1 MKLSLT
7 WLKTFAPDLSS
18 DRHTIASRL
27 TSLGIEVEGIE
38 QLGGAFT
45 NVVVGKV
52 LDCQKHPNADK
63 LSLCKVDVGKANPSG
78 ELLSIVCGAP
88 NVAAGQTVPVALVGA
103 ELVMK
108 SGETLKIKKSK
119 IRGEVS
125 EGMICAED
133 ELGLSDNHDGIM
145 ILPDD
150 YAIGELFETYL
161 QRDTVFEISIT
172 PNRPDWLSHQGV
184 ARELVGERNLKRLE
198 APSLNF
204 SSSTNRIR
212 IDDTAGC
219 SHYAAV
225 VIDGVKVAPS
235 PQWLQT
241 LLRVVGLRPINNI
254 VDITNYV
261 LHSVGQP
268 LHAFD
273 LDMLTEQRVVVRNNV
288 SGTFKTLDGKE
299 RELKEGMTMICDAEK
314 PVAIGGVM
322 GGLESEISLQT
333 TRVLLESAYFNPSR
347 IRKTAKAL
355 GISTDAS
362 HRFERG
368 VDRAQIRYAAEL
380 ATKLILELA
389 GGTVIEAS
397 EILLEP
403 PKPVEIALNPKRAK
417 ALIGAEISTD
427 TMTAML
433 EHIGIREVRAEGEKK
448 IFSVPSFRV
457 DMLQEADLI
466 EEIVRVYGYDNIPP
480 SEKMNATYP
489 QSYDRLATFDD
500 QLREMMM
507 GFGFREILTNPL
519 LPLDEVKEFIENP
532 IRTLNPVSE
541 EMDALRPSL
550 LPSFLKVVAH
560 NLNRGNKDM
569 RLFEI
574 GHTFEPDANG
584 TYIKGYGEHHRLGVL
599 ITGKRYPMQWNLPK
613 DESDFFDL
621 KGTAE
626 LLLKRLR
633 CFDKSK
639 FVAYTHNRL
648 RLEIQAVSHIEDT
661 HIDATHVDITFKRN
675 FNGARSDA
683 SESIAGTL
691 EIVPKHILRR
701 YEIEQPV
708 FYAEFDVSAL
718 KRATSSTIRYQEP
731 AKFPAVLRDLAF
743 FVPTHVKASDMT
755 EEMLKTDKAIQS
767 ITIFDVYEPKRELK
781 KDSSKEEQAGKAKR
795 SVAFSLKLV
804 SYERTM
810 TDEEIARITASA
822 AERISS
828 KFGAELRQA

>member
-1 MKLSLT
+1 MKLSLQ
-7 WLKTFAPDLSS
+7 WLKHFAPDLSS
-18 DRHTIASRL
+18 DSHTIASRL

-38 QLGGAFT
+38 QLGGTFT

-52 LDCQKHPNADK
+52 VERQKHPNADK

-103 ELVMK
+103 ELKTK
-108 SGETLKIKKSK
+108 SGEVLKIKKSK

-145 ILPDD
+145 VLPDD
-150 YAIGELFETYL
+150 YAIGEPFETYL

-184 ARELVGERNLKRLE
+184 ARELVGERNLKRLD

-204 SSSTNRIR
+204 STATNRIT
-212 IDDTAGC
+212 IEDTAGC
-219 SHYAAV
+219 SHYVAV
-225 VIDGVKVAPS
+225 LIEDVTVAPS
-235 PQWLQT
+235 PEWLQS
-241 LLRVVGLRPINNI
+241 LLRAIGLRPINNI

-261 LHSVGQP
+261 LHAIGQP

-273 LDMLTEQRVVVRNNV
+273 LDMLNGQRIVVRSNCT
-288 SGTFKTLDGKE
+288 GKFKTLDGKE
-299 RELKEGMTMICDAEK
+299 RDLKEGMTMICDAEK

-322 GGLESEISLQT
+322 GGLESEISLHT
-333 TRVLLESAYFNPSR
+333 SRVLLESAYFNPSK
-347 IRKTAKAL
+347 IRKTAKTL

-362 HRFERG
+362 YRFERG
-368 VDRAQIRYAAEL
+368 VDPLQIRYAAEL
-380 ATKLILELA
+380 ATKLILDLA
-389 GGTVIEAS
+389 GGKVVEAS
-397 EILLEP
+397 EVALQT
-403 PKPVEIALNPKRAK
+403 PKPIEIALNPTRAK

-433 EHIGIREVRAEGEKK
+433 EHIGIRKVREEGGKK
-448 IFSVPSFRV
+448 VFAVPSFRV
-457 DMLQEADLI
+457 DMSQEADLI

-489 QSYDRLATFDD
+489 QSYDRLSTFDD
-500 QLREMMM
+500 QLRQMMI

-519 LPLDEVKEFIENP
+519 LPLDEVKEFIEQP

-574 GHTFEPDANG
+574 GHTFEPDKNG
-584 TYIKGYGEHHRLGVL
+584 TYIKGYGEHNRLGIL
-599 ITGKRYPMQWNLPK
+599 ITGKRYPTLWNLPK
-613 DESDFFDL
+613 DEADFFDL
-621 KGTAE
+621 KGAVE
-626 LLLKRLR
+626 LLLKRLG

-648 RLEIQAVSHIEDT
+648 RLKIQAVSQDEVT
-661 HIDATHVDITFKRN
+661 RVSS
-675 FNGARSDA
+675 NGAGSDA
-683 SESIAGTL
+683 SESNAGTL
-691 EIVPKHILRR
+691 EIVPKSVLRH

-708 FYAEFDVSAL
+708 FYAEFDVSIL
-718 KRATSSTIRYQEP
+718 KRATNSAIRYQEP

-743 FVPTHVKASDMT
+743 FVPADVKASEMT
-755 EEMLKTDKAIQS
+755 EEMLKLDKAIQS
-767 ITIFDVYEPKRELK
+767 VTIFDVYEPK
-781 KDSSKEEQAGKAKR
+781 KESRKVMDEEGQEGEAKR
-795 SVAFSLKLV
+795 SIAFSLKLV

-810 TDEEIARITASA
+810 TDEEIARITASV

>member
-1 MKLSLT
+1 MKLSLQ
-7 WLKTFAPDLSS
+7 WLKQFAPNLSS

-27 TSLGIEVEGIE
+27 TSLGIEVEGTE
-38 QLGGAFT
+38 QLGGTFT

-52 LDCQKHPNADK
+52 VERQKHPNADI

-88 NVAAGQTVPVALVGA
+88 NVATGQTVPVALVGA
-103 ELVMK
+103 ELKTK

-150 YAIGELFETYL
+150 YAIGEPFETYL
-161 QRDTVFEISIT
+161 QPDTVFEISVT

-184 ARELVGERNLKRLE
+184 ARELVGDANLKRMS
-198 APSLNF
+198 ASSLNI
-204 SSSTNRIR
+204 STSTSRIT
-212 IDDTAGC
+212 IEDVVGC
-219 SHYAAV
+219 PHYAAV

-235 PQWLQT
+235 PEWLQA
-241 LLRVVGLRPINNI
+241 LLRAVGLRPINNI

-261 LHSVGQP
+261 LHAIGQP

-273 LDMLTEQRVVVRNNV
+273 LDMLNGQRIVVRSNCT
-288 SGTFKTLDGKE
+288 GKFKTLDGKE
-299 RELKEGMTMICDAEK
+299 RDLEEGMTMICDAEK

-322 GGLESEISLQT
+322 GGLESEISLHT
-333 TRVLLESAYFNPSR
+333 SRVLLESAYFNPSK
-347 IRKTAKAL
+347 IRKTAKTL

-362 HRFERG
+362 YRFERG
-368 VDRAQIRYAAEL
+368 VDPLQIRDAAEV
-380 ATKLILELA
+380 ATKLISDLA

-397 EILLEP
+397 EVALQT
-403 PKPVEIALNPKRAK
+403 PKPVEIALTPTRAK
-417 ALIGAEISTD
+417 TLIGAEISTD

-433 EHIGIREVRAEGEKK
+433 EHIGIHKVREENGKK
-448 IFSVPSFRV
+448 TFAVPSFRV
-457 DMLQEADLI
+457 DMSQEADLI

-489 QSYDRLATFDD
+489 QSYDRLSTFDD
-500 QLREMMM
+500 QLRQMMI

-519 LPLDEVKEFIENP
+519 LPISEVKAFNEHP

-541 EMDALRPSL
+541 EMDSLRPSL

-584 TYIKGYGEHHRLGVL
+584 TYIKGFGEHNRLGIL
-599 ITGKRYPMQWNLPK
+599 ITGKRYPTQWSLPK
-613 DESDFFDL
+613 EESDFFDL
-621 KGTAE
+621 KGVTE
-626 LLLKRLR
+626 LLLNRLG

-648 RLEIQAVSHIEDT
+648 RLEIQAVSQSEVIGMSS
-661 HIDATHVDITFKRN
+661 N
-675 FNGARSDA
+675 SARSDA

-691 EIVPKHILRR
+691 EIVPKSVLRH

-708 FYAEFDVSAL
+708 FYAEFDVSVL
-718 KRATSSTIRYQEP
+718 KQATTSSIRYQEP

-743 FVPTHVKASDMT
+743 FVPTDVKASDMT
-755 EEMLKTDKAIQS
+755 EEMIKMDKAIQS
-767 ITIFDVYEPKRELK
+767 VTIFDVYEPKRVPK
-781 KDSSKEEQAGKAKR
+781 KESGEGGQTGEAKR
-795 SVAFSLKLV
+795 SIAFSLKLV

-810 TDEEIARITASA
+810 TDEEIARITTSV

>member
-27 TSLGIEVEGIE
+27 TSLGIEVEGTE
-38 QLGGAFT
+38 QLGGTFT
-45 NVVVGKV
+45 NVVIGKV
-52 LDCQKHPNADK
+52 RDCQKHPNADK

-88 NVAAGQTVPVALVGA
+88 NVAAGQTVAVALVGA

-150 YAIGELFETYL
+150 YAIGEPFDTYL
-161 QRDTVFEISIT
+161 QRDTVFEISVT

-204 SSSTNRIR
+204 STSTNRIR
-212 IDDTAGC
+212 IEDTAGC

-225 VIDGVKVAPS
+225 IIEDVKVAPS

-241 LLRVVGLRPINNI
+241 LLRAVGLRPINNI

-261 LHSVGQP
+261 LHSIGQP

-273 LDMLTEQRVVVRNNV
+273 LDMLTEQRIVVRNTV
-288 SGTFKTLDGKE
+288 SGMFKTLDGKE

-368 VDRAQIRYAAEL
+368 VDRGQIRYAAEL

-397 EILLEP
+397 EVMLEP
-403 PKPVEIALNPKRAK
+403 PKSVEIALNPKRAK
-417 ALIGAEISTD
+417 ALIGAEISAD

-500 QLREMMM
+500 QLREMMI

-560 NLNRGNKDM
+560 NLNRGNKNM

-584 TYIKGYGEHHRLGVL
+584 TYIKGYGEHHRLGML
-599 ITGKRYPMQWNLPK
+599 ITGKRYPMQWSLPK
-613 DESDFFDL
+613 DDSDFFDL
-621 KGTAE
+621 KGAAE
-626 LLLKRLR
+626 LLLKRLG

-648 RLEIQAVSHIEDT
+648 RLEIQAVSHVEATIE
-661 HIDATHVDITFKRN
+661 AGL
-675 FNGARSDA
+675 NGARSNA
-683 SESIAGTL
+683 SDSIAGTL
-691 EIVPKHILRR
+691 EIVPRHILKR

-708 FYAEFDVSAL
+708 FYAEFDVPVL
-718 KRATSSTIRYQEP
+718 KRAVNSSIRYQEP

-743 FVPTHVKASDMT
+743 FVPIHVKASDMMD
-755 EEMLKTDKAIQS
+755 EMLKINKAVQS
-767 ITIFDVYEPKRELK
+767 VTIFDVYEPKREAK
-781 KDSSKEEQAGKAKR
+781 TDSSQEGKAEAAKR
-795 SVAFSLKLV
+795 SIAFSLKLV

-810 TDEEIARITASA
+810 TDEEIARITTNI

>member
-1 MKLSLT
+1 MKLSLA
-7 WLKTFAPDLSS
+7 WLKTFAPNLSS
-18 DRHTIASRL
+18 DISTIASRL
-27 TSLGIEVEGIE
+27 TALGIEVEGIE
-38 QLGGAFT
+38 QLGGTFT
-45 NVVVGKV
+45 NVVIGKV
-52 LDCQKHPNADK
+52 IECRKHPNADK

-103 ELVMK
+103 ELTMK

-145 ILPDD
+145 VLSDE
-150 YAIGELFETYL
+150 YAIGEPFETYL
-161 QRDTVFEISIT
+161 QRDTVFEIAIT

-184 ARELVGERNLKRLE
+184 ARELIGERNLKRIE

-204 SSSTNRIR
+204 STSTSRIT
-212 IDDTAGC
+212 IEDTVGC
-219 SHYAAV
+219 SHYVAV
-225 VIDGVKVAPS
+225 VIEGVKVSPS
-235 PQWLQT
+235 PEWLQG
-241 LLRVVGLRPINNI
+241 LLRAVGLRPINNI

-261 LHSVGQP
+261 LHSIGQP

-273 LDMLTEQRVVVRNNV
+273 LDMLKEQRIVVRSNC
-288 SGTFKTLDGKE
+288 SGKFKTLDGKE

-333 TRVLLESAYFNPSR
+333 TRVLLESAYFNPSK

-362 HRFERG
+362 YRFERG

-380 ATKLILELA
+380 ATKLILEMA
-389 GGTVIEAS
+389 GGKVIEAC
-397 EILLEP
+397 EVELEK
-403 PKPVEIALNPKRAK
+403 PKTIEIALNPKRAK
-417 ALIGAEISTD
+417 ALIGAEISD
-427 TMTAML
+427 ETMTAML

-448 IFSVPSFRV
+448 MFAVPSFRV
-457 DMLQEADLI
+457 DMSEEADLV

-489 QSYDRLATFDD
+489 QSYDRLSSFDD
-500 QLREMMM
+500 QLREMMI

-519 LPLDEVKEFIENP
+519 LPLDEAKAFIENP

-569 RLFEI
+569 RLFEV
-574 GHTFEPDANG
+574 GHTFAPDENG
-584 TYIKGYGEHHRLGVL
+584 TYIEGFGEYHRFGILM
-599 ITGKRYPMQWNLPK
+599 TGKRYPTSWNLPK
-613 DESDFFDL
+613 EDSDFFDL
-621 KGTAE
+621 KGAVE
-626 LLLKRLR
+626 LLLKRLG

-648 RLEIQAVSHIEDT
+648 HLEIQAVSQEKVVSKT
-661 HIDATHVDITFKRN
+661 SS
-675 FNGARSDA
+675 NGARGNA
-683 SESIAGTL
+683 SERIAGIL
-691 EIVPKHILRR
+691 EIVPKNILRR
-701 YEIEQPV
+701 YEIQQPV
-708 FYAEFDVSAL
+708 FYAEFDVDVL
-718 KRATSSTIRYQEP
+718 KRAVNSTIRYQEP
-731 AKFPAVLRDLAF
+731 SKFPAVLRDLAF
-743 FVPTHVKASDMT
+743 FVPTHVKASEMID
-755 EEMLKTDKAIQS
+755 EMLRVDKTIKS
-767 ITIFDVYEPKRELK
+767 VTIFDVYEPK
-781 KDSSKEEQAGKAKR
+781 KASQTAEARR
-795 SVAFSLKLV
+795 SIAFSLKLV

-810 TDEEIARITASA
+810 TDEEIARITASV

>member
-1 MKLSLT
+1 MKLSFA
-7 WLKTFAPDLSS
+7 WLKTFAPNLSS
-18 DRHTIASRL
+18 DISTIASRL
-27 TSLGIEVEGIE
+27 TALGIEVEGIE
-38 QLGGAFT
+38 QLGGTFT
-45 NVVVGKV
+45 NVVIGKV
-52 LDCQKHPNADK
+52 IECKKHPNADK
-63 LSLCKVDVGKANPSG
+63 LSLCKVNVGKANPSG

-88 NVAAGQTVPVALVGA
+88 NVAVGQTVPVALVGA
-103 ELVMK
+103 ELKMK

-145 ILPDD
+145 VLPDE
-150 YAIGELFETYL
+150 YAIGEPLETYL
-161 QRDTVFEISIT
+161 QRDSVFEISIT

-184 ARELVGERNLKRLE
+184 ARELVGERNLQRIE

-204 SSSTNRIR
+204 STSTNRIT
-212 IDDTAGC
+212 IEDSVGC
-219 SHYAAV
+219 SHYVAV
-225 VIDGVKVAPS
+225 VIDGVKVSPS
-235 PQWLQT
+235 PQWLQS
-241 LLRVVGLRPINNI
+241 LLRAVGLRPINNI

-261 LHSVGQP
+261 LHSIGQP

-273 LDMLTEQRVVVRNNV
+273 LDMLKEERIVVRSNC
-288 SGTFKTLDGKE
+288 SGKFRTLDGKE

-333 TRVLLESAYFNPSR
+333 TRVLLESAYFNPSK
-347 IRKTAKAL
+347 IRKTAKTL
-355 GISTDAS
+355 GISSDAS
-362 HRFERG
+362 YRFERG

-389 GGTVIEAS
+389 GGKVIES
-397 EILLEP
+397 SQVELEK
-403 PKPVEIALNPKRAK
+403 PKAIEIALNPKRAK
-417 ALIGAEISTD
+417 ALIGAEISD
-427 TMTAML
+427 ETMTAML
-433 EHIGIREVRAEGEKK
+433 EHIGIREVRVEGEKK
-448 IFSVPSFRV
+448 IFAVPSFRV
-457 DMLQEADLI
+457 DMSQEADLV

-489 QSYDRLATFDD
+489 QSYDRLSNFDD
-500 QLREMMM
+500 QLREMMI

-574 GHTFEPDANG
+574 GHTFAPDENSA
-584 TYIKGYGEHHRLGVL
+584 YIEGFGEYHRLGIL
-599 ITGKRYPMQWNLPK
+599 MTGKRYPTSWAMPK
-613 DESDFFDL
+613 DETDFFDL
-621 KGTAE
+621 KGVVE

-648 RLEIQAVSHIEDT
+648 HLEIQAVSRDE
-661 HIDATHVDITFKRN
+661 VVSKLSS
-675 FNGARSDA
+675 NGARSDA
-683 SESIAGTL
+683 SECIAGTL
-691 EIVPKHILRR
+691 EIVPKNILRR
-701 YEIEQPV
+701 YEIQQPV
-708 FYAEFDVSAL
+708 FYAEFDVNVL
-718 KRATSSTIRYQEP
+718 KRAVNSTIRYQEP

-743 FVPTHVKASDMT
+743 FVPTHVRASDMT
-755 EEMLKTDKAIQS
+755 DEMLRVDKTIQS
-767 ITIFDVYEPKRELK
+767 VTIFDVYEPKAALQTGEAR
-781 KDSSKEEQAGKAKR
+781 R
-795 SVAFSLKLV
+795 SIAFSLKLV

-810 TDEEIARITASA
+810 TDEEIARITTSV

>member
-1 MKLSLT
+1 MKLSLQ
-7 WLKTFAPDLSS
+7 WLKHFAPDLSNDS
-18 DRHTIASRL
+18 YTIASRL
-27 TSLGIEVEGIE
+27 TSLGIEVESIE
-38 QLGGAFT
+38 QLGGTFT

-52 LDCQKHPNADK
+52 VERQKHPNADK

-88 NVAAGQTVPVALVGA
+88 NVATGQTVPVALVGA
-103 ELVMK
+103 ELKTK

-145 ILPDD
+145 VLPDD
-150 YAIGELFETYL
+150 YAIGEPFEAYL

-184 ARELVGERNLKRLE
+184 ARELVGEHNLKRLD

-204 SSSTNRIR
+204 STATNRIT
-212 IDDTAGC
+212 IEDTAGC
-219 SHYAAV
+219 SHYVAV
-225 VIDGVKVAPS
+225 LIEDVQVAPS
-235 PQWLQT
+235 PEWLQA
-241 LLRVVGLRPINNI
+241 LLRAVGLRPINNI

-261 LHSVGQP
+261 LHAIGQP

-273 LDMLTEQRVVVRNNV
+273 LDMLNGQRIVVRSNCT
-288 SGTFKTLDGKE
+288 GKFKTLDGKE
-299 RELKEGMTMICDAEK
+299 RDLKEGMTMICDAQK

-322 GGLESEISLQT
+322 GGLESEISLHT
-333 TRVLLESAYFNPSR
+333 SRVLLESAYFNPSR
-347 IRKTAKAL
+347 IRKTAKTL

-362 HRFERG
+362 YRFERG
-368 VDRAQIRYAAEL
+368 VDPLQIRYAAEL
-380 ATKLILELA
+380 ATKLILDLA
-389 GGTVIEAS
+389 GGTVIEVS
-397 EILLEP
+397 EVALQT
-403 PKPVEIALNPKRAK
+403 PKPIEIALNPTRAK

-433 EHIGIREVRAEGEKK
+433 EHIGIRKVREEGEKK
-448 IFSVPSFRV
+448 VFVVPSFRV
-457 DMLQEADLI
+457 DMSQEADLI

-489 QSYDRLATFDD
+489 QSYDRLSTFDD
-500 QLREMMM
+500 QLRQMMI

-519 LPLDEVKEFIENP
+519 LPLDEVKEFIEQP

-574 GHTFEPDANG
+574 GHTFEPDENG
-584 TYIKGYGEHHRLGVL
+584 TYIKGYGEHNRLGIL
-599 ITGKRYPMQWNLPK
+599 ITGKRYPTLWNLPK
-613 DESDFFDL
+613 DEADFFDL
-621 KGTAE
+621 KGAVE
-626 LLLKRLR
+626 LLLKRLG

-648 RLEIQAVSHIEDT
+648 RLEIQAVSPVE
-661 HIDATHVDITFKRN
+661 VMSKSS
-675 FNGARSDA
+675 NGARSDA

-691 EIVPKHILRR
+691 EIVPKSMLRR

-708 FYAEFDVSAL
+708 FYAELDVSVL
-718 KRATSSTIRYQEP
+718 RQATNLSIRYQEP

-743 FVPTHVKASDMT
+743 FVPTDVKASEMT
-755 EEMLKTDKAIQS
+755 DEMLKVDKAIQS
-767 ITIFDVYEPKRELK
+767 VTIFDVYEPKQEPK
-781 KDSSKEEQAGKAKR
+781 KESQAGKAKR

-810 TDEEIARITASA
+810 TDEDIARITTSV

>member
-1 MKLSLT
+1 MKLSLQ
-7 WLKTFAPDLSS
+7 WLKQFAPTLSS
-18 DRHTIASRL
+18 DSHMIASRL
-27 TSLGIEVEGIE
+27 TSLGIEVESIE
-38 QLGGAFT
+38 QLGGTFT

-52 LDCQKHPNADK
+52 VERQKHPNADK

-103 ELVMK
+103 VLKTK
-108 SGETLKIKKSK
+108 SGETLTIKKSK

-133 ELGLSDNHDGIM
+133 ELGLSDNHEGIM
-145 ILPDD
+145 VLPDD
-150 YAIGELFETYL
+150 YAIGEPFEMYL

-184 ARELVGERNLKRLE
+184 ARELVGERNLNRIE
-198 APSLNF
+198 APSLDF
-204 SSSTNRIR
+204 STSTSRIT
-212 IDDTAGC
+212 IEDTAGC
-219 SHYAAV
+219 SHYVAV
-225 VIDGVKVAPS
+225 LIEGVSVAPS

-241 LLRVVGLRPINNI
+241 LLRAVGLRPINNI

-261 LHSVGQP
+261 LHAIGQP

-273 LDMLTEQRVVVRNNV
+273 LDMLNGQRIVVRSNCT
-288 SGTFKTLDGKE
+288 GKFKTLDGKE
-299 RELKEGMTMICDAEK
+299 RDLKEGMTMICDAEK

-322 GGLESEISLQT
+322 GGLESEISLHT
-333 TRVLLESAYFNPSR
+333 SRVLLESAYFNPSK
-347 IRKTAKAL
+347 IRKTAKTL

-362 HRFERG
+362 YRFERG
-368 VDRAQIRYAAEL
+368 VDPLQIRYAAEL

-397 EILLEP
+397 EVALQT
-403 PKPVEIALNPKRAK
+403 PKPVEIALTPTRAK

-433 EHIGIREVRAEGEKK
+433 EHIGIRKVREEGEKK
-448 IFSVPSFRV
+448 IFAVPTFRV
-457 DMLQEADLI
+457 DMSQEADLI
-466 EEIVRVYGYDNIPP
+466 EEIVRIYGYDNIPP
-480 SEKMNATYP
+480 SEKMNAAYP

-500 QLREMMM
+500 QLRQMMI

-519 LPLDEVKEFIENP
+519 LPLDEVKEFIEQP

-560 NLNRGNKDM
+560 NLNRGNKEM
-569 RLFEI
+569 RLFEL
-574 GHTFEPDANG
+574 GHTFEPDENG
-584 TYIKGYGEHHRLGVL
+584 TYIKGFGEHHRLGIL
-599 ITGKRYPMQWNLPK
+599 ITGKRYPNLWNLPK
-613 DESDFFDL
+613 DDSDFFDL
-621 KGTAE
+621 KGAVE
-626 LLLKRLR
+626 LLLKRLG

-639 FVAYTHNRL
+639 FVAYTHSRL
-648 RLEIQAVSHIEDT
+648 HLEIQSVSNSEVT
-661 HIDATHVDITFKRN
+661 SEMS
-675 FNGARSDA
+675 FNGARSDT
-683 SESIAGTL
+683 SEIVAGTL
-691 EIVPKHILRR
+691 EIVPKNLLRR
-701 YEIEQPV
+701 YDIEQPV
-708 FYAEFDVSAL
+708 FYAELDVSVL
-718 KRATSSTIRYQEP
+718 KRATNSTVRYQEP

-743 FVPTHVKASDMT
+743 FVPMDAKASDMMN
-755 EEMLKTDKAIQS
+755 EVLQTDKAIQS
-767 ITIFDVYEPKRELK
+767 VTIFDVYEPKKEVK
-781 KDSSKEEQAGKAKR
+781 KASQAGETKR

-804 SYERTM
+804 NYERTM
-810 TDEEIARITASA
+810 TDEEIARITTSV

>member
-1 MKLSLT
+1 MKLSLA
-7 WLKTFAPDLSS
+7 WLKSFAPDLSG

-27 TSLGIEVEGIE
+27 TALGIEVESVE
-38 QLGGAFT
+38 QRGGSFT
-45 NVVVGKV
+45 NVVIGKV
-52 LDCQKHPNADK
+52 RECQKHPNADK
-63 LSLCKVDVGKANPSG
+63 LSLCKVDVGKASASG
-78 ELLSIVCGAP
+78 EWLSIVCGAP
-88 NVAAGQTVPVALVGA
+88 NVAAGQTVAVALVGA

-108 SGETLKIKKSK
+108 NGETLKIKKSK

-145 ILPDD
+145 ALPDE
-150 YAIGELFETYL
+150 YAVGEPLGSYL
-161 QRDTVFEISIT
+161 QSDTVFEIAIT

-198 APSLNF
+198 AQSLNF
-204 SSSTNRIR
+204 SSSTNRIA
-212 IDDTAGC
+212 IEDVAGC
-219 SHYAAV
+219 SHYVAV

-241 LLRVVGLRPINNI
+241 LLRAIGLRPINNI

-261 LHSVGQP
+261 LHAIGQP

-273 LDMLTEQRVVVRNNV
+273 LDMLKGERIVVRNNV
-288 SGTFKTLDGKE
+288 SGKFKTLDGKE
-299 RELKEGMTMICDAEK
+299 RELKEGMTMICDAER

-322 GGLESEISLQT
+322 GGLESEISFQT

-362 HRFERG
+362 YRFERG

-380 ATKLILELA
+380 AIKLILELA
-389 GGTVIEAS
+389 GGEVIESS
-397 EILLEP
+397 ELMLEP
-403 PKPVEIALNPKRAK
+403 PKPIEIALDPKRAK
-417 ALIGAEISTD
+417 ALIGTEISTD
-427 TMTAML
+427 TMTALL
-433 EHIGIREVRAEGEKK
+433 EHIGIRQVRAESEKK

-457 DMLQEADLI
+457 DMSEEADLV
-466 EEIVRVYGYDNIPP
+466 EEIVRIYGYDNIPP

-489 QSYDRLATFDD
+489 HRYDRLATFDD
-500 QLREMMM
+500 QLREMMI

-519 LPLDEVKEFIENP
+519 LPLDEAKEFIEYP

-560 NLNRGNKDM
+560 NLNRGNKDL

-574 GHTFEPDANG
+574 GHTFEPNEQG
-584 TYIKGYGEHHRLGVL
+584 TYIKGYGEHNRLGIL
-599 ITGKRYPMQWNLPK
+599 ITGKRYPTQWSLPK
-613 DESDFFDL
+613 DDADFFDL

-626 LLLKRLR
+626 LLLKRLG

-639 FVAYTHNRL
+639 FVAYTHSRL
-648 RLEIQAVSHIEDT
+648 RLEIQAVSSIEEMLRT
-661 HIDATHVDITFKRN
+661 SS
-675 FNGARSDA
+675 NGARSDA
-683 SESIAGTL
+683 SESVAGTL
-691 EIVPKHILRR
+691 EIVPKPILKR

-708 FYAEFDVSAL
+708 FYAEFDVSVL
-718 KRATSSTIRYQEP
+718 KQAVNLSTRYQEP

-755 EEMLKTDKAIQS
+755 EEMLRVDKAIQS
-767 ITIFDVYEPKRELK
+767 ITVFDVYEPKEVP
-781 KDSSKEEQAGKAKR
+781 SKADQAGGAKR

-804 SYERTM
+804 NYERTM
-810 TDEEIARITASA
+810 TDEEIARITTSV

-828 KFGAELRQA
+828 KFGAALRQG

>member
-1 MKLSLT
+1 MKLSLA
-7 WLKTFAPDLSS
+7 WLKTFAPNLSS
-18 DRHTIASRL
+18 DISTMASRL
-27 TSLGIEVEGIE
+27 TALGIEVEGIE
-38 QLGGAFT
+38 QLGGTFT
-45 NVVVGKV
+45 SVVIGKV
-52 LDCQKHPNADK
+52 IECKKHPNADK
-63 LSLCKVDVGKANPSG
+63 LSLCKVNVGKANPSG

-103 ELVMK
+103 ELKMK

-145 ILPDD
+145 VLPDE
-150 YAIGELFETYL
+150 YAIGEPFETYF

-184 ARELVGERNLKRLE
+184 ARELIGERNLERIE
-198 APSLNF
+198 APHLNF
-204 SSSTNRIR
+204 STSTSRIT
-212 IDDTAGC
+212 IEDAVGC
-219 SHYAAV
+219 SHYVAV
-225 VIDGVKVAPS
+225 VIEGVKVSPS
-235 PQWLQT
+235 PDWLQT
-241 LLRVVGLRPINNI
+241 LLRAIGLRPINNI

-261 LHSVGQP
+261 LHSIGQP

-273 LDMLTEQRVVVRNNV
+273 LDMLKEQRIVVRSNC
-288 SGTFKTLDGKE
+288 SGKFKTLDGKE

-333 TRVLLESAYFNPSR
+333 TSVLLESAYFNPSK
-347 IRKTAKAL
+347 IRKTAKTL

-362 HRFERG
+362 YRFERG

-380 ATKLILELA
+380 ATKLMLDLA
-389 GGTVIEAS
+389 GGKVIESS
-397 EILLEP
+397 EVEIEK
-403 PKPVEIALNPKRAK
+403 PKTIEIALNPKRAK
-417 ALIGAEISTD
+417 ALIGAEISDD
-427 TMTAML
+427 TMTAVL

-448 IFSVPSFRV
+448 MFAVPSFRV
-457 DMLQEADLI
+457 DMSEEADLV

-489 QSYDRLATFDD
+489 QSYDRLSTFDD

-574 GHTFEPDANG
+574 GHTFEPDEKG
-584 TYIKGYGEHHRLGVL
+584 TYIKGFGEHNRLGIL
-599 ITGKRYPMQWNLPK
+599 ITGKRYPTSWSLPK
-613 DESDFFDL
+613 EDADFFDL
-621 KGTAE
+621 KGVAE
-626 LLLKRLR
+626 LLLKRLG

-648 RLEIQAVSHIEDT
+648 RLEIQAVSQVE
-661 HIDATHVDITFKRN
+661 ATLKKSS
-675 FNGARSDA
+675 NGARSNA
-683 SESIAGTL
+683 SESIAGML
-691 EIVPKHILRR
+691 EIVPKNILRR

-708 FYAEFDVSAL
+708 FYAEFDVSLL
-718 KRATSSTIRYQEP
+718 KQSTSLSIRYQEP

-767 ITIFDVYEPKRELK
+767 ITIFDVYEPKREPK
-781 KDSSKEEQAGKAKR
+781 KESSKEEQAGEAKR

-810 TDEEIARITASA
+810 TDEEIARITASV

>member
-1 MKLSLT
+1 MKISLL
-7 WLKTFAPDLSS
+7 WLKTFAPNLSS

-38 QLGGAFT
+38 QLGGTFT

-52 LDCQKHPNADK
+52 RDCQKHPNADK

-88 NVAAGQTVPVALVGA
+88 NVATGQTVAVALVGA

-133 ELGLSDNHDGIM
+133 ELGLTDNHDGIM
-145 ILPDD
+145 ILPDEYLVGD
-150 YAIGELFETYL
+150 PFETYL
-161 QRDTVFEISIT
+161 QPDTVFEISVT

-184 ARELVGERNLKRLE
+184 ARELVGDANLQRLH
-198 APSLNF
+198 APALNF
-204 SSSTNRIR
+204 STSASRIT
-212 IDDTAGC
+212 IEDAAGC

-225 VIDGVKVAPS
+225 LIEGVKVAPS

-241 LLRVVGLRPINNI
+241 LLRAVGLRPINNI

-261 LHSVGQP
+261 MHSIGQP

-273 LDMLTEQRVVVRNNV
+273 LDTLKGEQIIVRKNV
-288 SGTFKTLDGKE
+288 SGKFKTLDGKE
-299 RELKEGMTMICDAEK
+299 RELKDGMTMICDAERA
-314 PVAIGGVM
+314 VAIGGVM

-333 TRVLLESAYFNPSR
+333 SRVLLESAYFNPSKV
-347 IRKTAKAL
+347 RKTAKTL

-368 VDRAQIRYAAEL
+368 VDPAQIRYAAEL
-380 ATKLILELA
+380 ATKLIVELA
-389 GGTVIEAS
+389 GGKVTETSEVI
-397 EILLEP
+397 LEQ
-403 PKPVEIALNPKRAK
+403 PKSAEIALNSKRAK
-417 ALIGAEISTD
+417 ALIGTEISTD

-433 EHIGIREVRAEGEKK
+433 EHIGIRKVREEEEQTTFA
-448 IFSVPSFRV
+448 IPSFRV
-457 DMLQEADLI
+457 DMSGEADLV
-466 EEIVRVYGYDNIPP
+466 EEIVRVYGYDNLPP

-489 QSYDRLATFDD
+489 QTFDRLATFDD
-500 QLREMMM
+500 HLREMMI

-519 LPLDEVKEFIENP
+519 LPISEVKEFNEHP

-541 EMDALRPSL
+541 EMDSLRPSL

-574 GHTFEPDANG
+574 GHTFEPDERG
-584 TYIKGYGEHHRLGVL
+584 TYIKGYGEHNRLGIL
-599 ITGKRYPMQWNLPK
+599 ITGKRYPTQWSLPK
-613 DESDFFDL
+613 EESDFFDL
-621 KGTAE
+621 KGVAE
-626 LLLKRLR
+626 LLLKRIG

-648 RLEIQAVSHIEDT
+648 RLEIQAVSHVE
-661 HIDATHVDITFKRN
+661 AMLITQRN
-675 FNGARSDA
+675 KTTLDGARSDA

-691 EIVPKHILRR
+691 DVVPSHILRR

-708 FYAEFDVSAL
+708 FYAEFDVSVL
-718 KRATSSTIRYQEP
+718 KQATTSSIRYQEP

-755 EEMLKTDKAIQS
+755 EEMLKIDHTIQN
-767 ITIFDVYEPKRELK
+767 ITIFDVYEPKRVPK
-781 KDSSKEEQAGKAKR
+781 KEAGEERQTGEAKR
-795 SVAFSLKLV
+795 SIAFSLKLV

-810 TDEEIARITASA
+810 TDEEITRITTSI

>member
-1 MKLSLT
+1 MKISLQ
-7 WLKTFAPDLSS
+7 WLKKFAPDLSS
-18 DRHTIASRL
+18 DQYTIASRL
-27 TSLGIEVEGIE
+27 TSLGIEVESVE
-38 QLGGAFT
+38 QLGGTFT
-45 NVVVGKV
+45 KVVVGKV
-52 LDCQKHPNADK
+52 RDCQKHPNADK

-88 NVAAGQTVPVALVGA
+88 NVAAGQTVAVALVGA
-103 ELVMK
+103 ELKMK

-119 IRGEVS
+119 IRGEIS

-150 YAIGELFETYL
+150 YAIGEPFETYL
-161 QRDTVFEISIT
+161 ERDTVFEISIT

-184 ARELVGERNLKRLE
+184 ARELVGDANLKRLE
-198 APSLNF
+198 APTLNF
-204 SSSTNRIR
+204 STSTNRIT
-212 IDDTAGC
+212 IEDTAGC
-219 SHYAAV
+219 SHYVAV
-225 VIDGVKVAPS
+225 LIDSVRVAPS
-235 PQWLQT
+235 PEWLQT
-241 LLRVVGLRPINNI
+241 LLRAVGLRPINNI
-254 VDITNYV
+254 VDVTNYV
-261 LHSVGQP
+261 LYSIGQP

-273 LDMLTEQRVVVRNNV
+273 LDMLKEERIVVRNNCA
-288 SGTFKTLDGKE
+288 GAFKTLDGKE
-299 RELKEGMTMICDAEK
+299 RDLKEGMTMICDAEK

-389 GGTVIEAS
+389 GGQVIEAS
-397 EILLEP
+397 EVLLEP
-403 PKPVEIALNPKRAK
+403 LKPVEIALDPKRAK

-433 EHIGIREVRAEGEKK
+433 EHIGIRQVKEEGEKK
-448 IFSVPSFRV
+448 IFSIPSFRV
-457 DMLQEADLI
+457 DMSQEADLI
-466 EEIVRVYGYDNIPP
+466 EEIVRVYGYDNILPA
-480 SEKMNATYP
+480 EKMNATYP
-489 QSYDRLATFDD
+489 QSDDQLATFDD
-500 QLREMMM
+500 QLREMMI

-574 GHTFEPDANG
+574 GHTFEPDENG
-584 TYIKGYGEHHRLGVL
+584 TYIKGYGEHNRLGVL
-599 ITGKRYPMQWNLPK
+599 ITGKRHPTQWNMSRE
-613 DESDFFDL
+613 DADFFDL
-621 KGTAE
+621 KGVVE
-626 LLLKRLR
+626 MLLKRLR

-648 RLEIQAVSHIEDT
+648 RLEIQAVSHVEET
-661 HIDATHVDITFKRN
+661 LKTSS
-675 FNGARSDA
+675 NGARSDA
-683 SESIAGTL
+683 SKSIAGTL

-708 FYAEFDVSAL
+708 FYAEFDMSVL
-718 KRATSSTIRYQEP
+718 RQATRLSIRYQEP

-743 FVPTHVKASDMT
+743 FVPTHVKASDMM
-755 EEMLKTDKAIQS
+755 EEMLKADKMIQS
-767 ITIFDVYEPKRELK
+767 VTIFDVYEPKRELK
-781 KDSSKEEQAGKAKR
+781 KDLSKEEPAGKAKR
-795 SVAFSLKLV
+795 SIAFSLKLV

-810 TDEEIARITASA
+810 TDEEIARITASV
-822 AERISS
+822 AEQISS

>member
-1 MKLSLT
+1 MKLSLQ
-7 WLKTFAPDLSS
+7 WLKHFAPDLSNDS
-18 DRHTIASRL
+18 YTIASRL
-27 TSLGIEVEGIE
+27 TALGIEVEGIE
-38 QLGGAFT
+38 QLGGTFT

-52 LDCQKHPNADK
+52 VERQKHPNADK

-88 NVAAGQTVPVALVGA
+88 NVATGQTVPVALVGA
-103 ELVMK
+103 ELKTK

-145 ILPDD
+145 VLPDD
-150 YAIGELFETYL
+150 YAIGEPFETYL

-184 ARELVGERNLKRLE
+184 ARELVGERNLNRLE
-198 APSLNF
+198 APALNF
-204 SSSTNRIR
+204 STSTSRIT
-212 IDDTAGC
+212 IEDTAGC
-219 SHYAAV
+219 SHYVAV
-225 VIDGVKVAPS
+225 LIEGVTVAPS
-235 PQWLQT
+235 PEWLQS
-241 LLRVVGLRPINNI
+241 LLRAIGLRPINNI

-261 LHSVGQP
+261 LHAIGQP

-273 LDMLTEQRVVVRNNV
+273 LDMLNEQRIVVRSNCT
-288 SGTFKTLDGKE
+288 GKFKTLDGKE
-299 RELKEGMTMICDAEK
+299 RDLKEGMTMICDAEK

-322 GGLESEISLQT
+322 GGLESEISIHT
-333 TRVLLESAYFNPSR
+333 SRVLLESAYFNPSK
-347 IRKTAKAL
+347 IRKTAKTL

-362 HRFERG
+362 YRFERG
-368 VDRAQIRYAAEL
+368 VDPLQIRYAAEL
-380 ATKLILELA
+380 ATKLILDLA

-397 EILLEP
+397 EVALQT
-403 PKPVEIALNPKRAK
+403 PKPVEIALNPTRAK

-433 EHIGIREVRAEGEKK
+433 EHIGIRKVREENGKK
-448 IFSVPSFRV
+448 IFAVPSFRV
-457 DMLQEADLI
+457 DMSQEADLI

-489 QSYDRLATFDD
+489 QSYNRLATFDD
-500 QLREMMM
+500 QLRQTMI

-519 LPLDEVKEFIENP
+519 LPLDEVKEFIEQP

-560 NLNRGNKDM
+560 NLNRDNKEM

-574 GHTFEPDANG
+574 GHTFEPDENG
-584 TYIKGYGEHHRLGVL
+584 TYIKGYGEHNRLGIL
-599 ITGKRYPMQWNLPK
+599 ITGKRYPTLWNLPK
-613 DESDFFDL
+613 DEADFFDL
-621 KGTAE
+621 KGTVE
-626 LLLKRLR
+626 LLLKRLG

-639 FVAYTHNRL
+639 FVAYTHKRL
-648 RLEIQAVSHIEDT
+648 HVEIQAVSQDEVT
-661 HIDATHVDITFKRN
+661 RVSS
-675 FNGARSDA
+675 NGASSDA
-683 SESIAGTL
+683 SESRAGII
-691 EIVPKHILRR
+691 EIVPKNILRR

-708 FYAEFDVSAL
+708 FYAEFDVSVL
-718 KRATSSTIRYQEP
+718 KQATSSSIRYQEP

-743 FVPTHVKASDMT
+743 FVPTHVKASEMT
-755 EEMLKTDKAIQS
+755 DEMLRTDKVIQS
-767 ITIFDVYEPKRELK
+767 VTVFDVYEPK
-781 KDSSKEEQAGKAKR
+781 KESRKVMVEEGQEGEAKR
-795 SVAFSLKLV
+795 SIAFSLKLV

-810 TDEEIARITASA
+810 TDEEIARITASV